1 MKYLVAVSGGVD
13 SVVLL
18 DMLSNGDD
26 KLTVAHVDHGIRGD
40 ESAADARFV
49 EALAAKYDLPF
60 VSTKLNL
67 GANASEEQAREV
79 RYNFLFEVALKK
91 DATIVTAHHLD
102 DLVETIAINL
112 KRGTGWRGLAV
123 LSRSGI
129 QRPLLDKTKRE
140 LIDYALEHK
149 LEWVEDHTNASDDYQ
164 RNRIRK
170 RINVDFAYSDELK
183 RLRDQQIALR
193 DEIDAVASEVLAANQ
208 ASRYFYLTIE
218 TALAVELLGAHI
230 FSQVGV
236 RPVRSQLERALLA
249 IKTAR
254 AGSIYQVG
262 EGVELDFTTRTFS
275 VKQV

>member
-18 DMLSNGDD
+18 DMMSRGDD
-26 KLTVAHVDHGIRGD
+26 ELIVAHVDHGIRGE

-49 EALAAKYDLPF
+49 EALAAKYGLLF
-60 VSTKLNL
+60 VSTKLKL
-67 GANASEEQAREV
+67 GADASEAEAREA
-79 RYNFLFEVALKK
+79 RYKFLFEIASKN
-91 DATIVTAHHLD
+91 DATIVAAHHLD

-112 KRGTGWRGLAV
+112 ERGTGWRGLAV
-123 LSRSGI
+123 LSRTGI

-140 LIDYALEHK
+140 LINYALEHK
-149 LEWVEDHTNASDDYQ
+149 LEWVEDHTNVSDGYQ

-170 RINVDFAYSDELK
+170 RISTDFKDSDELK

-193 DEIDAVASEVLAANQ
+193 DEIDAATNETLGANE
-208 ASRYFYLTIE
+208 ASRYFFSTIE
-218 TALAVELLGAHI
+218 VALAVELLGAQI
-230 FSQVGV
+230 FNQAGV
-236 RPVRSQLERALLA
+236 RPVRPQLERALLA

-254 AGSIYQVG
+254 SGSAYQVG
-262 EGVELDFTTRTFS
+262 EGVELHFTTRTFS